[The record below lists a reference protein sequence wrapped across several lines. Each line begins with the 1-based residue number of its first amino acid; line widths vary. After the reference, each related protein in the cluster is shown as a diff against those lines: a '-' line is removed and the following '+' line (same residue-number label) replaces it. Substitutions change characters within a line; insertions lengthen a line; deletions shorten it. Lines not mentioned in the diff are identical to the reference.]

1 MRSRTQNGF
10 TLIELLVVIAIIAIL
25 AGMLLPAL
33 AKAKG
38 KARSVKCASNMRQI
52 SLAVTMHADEL
63 DGALPIATNFAE
75 PTTSPARIWVTAV
88 AAFIGSKDVFLCPS
102 AADGQFGGTWAKRNW
117 HPIGYNGATTFDP
130 RGVEGSITKPKL
142 VAVPEPS
149 LAVLFVDTPCGP
161 NEKKY
166 RGYVFSP
173 NNGKRNKLDP
183 RRSTPLVSDRD
194 LVEELGGSKSPRQL
208 KPVFARHGASGNDSG
223 RTNLVLADGHVE
235 SKTADSI
242 LKQTAGANLVWNLGR
257 D

>member
-1 MRSRTQNGF
+1 M
-10 TLIELLVVIAIIAIL
+10 
-25 AGMLLPAL
+25 
-33 AKAKG
+33 
-38 KARSVKCASNMRQI
+38 
-52 SLAVTMHADEL
+52 
-63 DGALPIATNFAE
+63 
-75 PTTSPARIWVTAV
+75 
-88 AAFIGSKDVFLCPS
+88 
-102 AADGQFGGTWAKRNW
+102 
-117 HPIGYNGATTFDP
+117 
-130 RGVEGSITKPKL
+130 
-142 VAVPEPS
+142 PEPS
-149 LAVLFVDTPCGP
+149 LAVLFADTPCGP

-257 D
+257 N

>member
-1 MRSRTQNGF
+1 MSYRKQYGF

-38 KARSVKCASNMRQI
+38 KAQSIKCASNMRQI
-52 SLAVTMHADEL
+52 SLAVSMHADEL

-75 PTTSPARIWVTAV
+75 PMGSPHRIWVTAV
-88 AAFIGSKDVFLCPS
+88 AGFMGSKDVFLCPS
-102 AADGQFGGTWAKRNW
+102 APNARFGGDWAKRNW
-117 HPIGYNGATTFDP
+117 HSIGYNGATTFDP
-130 RGVEGSITKPKL
+130 RGVEGSTVKPKL

-149 LAVLFVDTPCGP
+149 LAVLFADTPCGP
-161 NEKKY
+161 NDKKY

-173 NNGKRNKLDP
+173 KNGKRNKSDP

-194 LVEELGGSKSPRQL
+194 LMAELGGSRMPSQL
-208 KPVFARHGASGNDSG
+208 KPVYARHGATGDDTG

-235 SKTADSI
+235 SQTAASI
-242 LKQTAGANLVWNLGR
+242 LRQANGANLIWNLGR
-257 D
+257 Y